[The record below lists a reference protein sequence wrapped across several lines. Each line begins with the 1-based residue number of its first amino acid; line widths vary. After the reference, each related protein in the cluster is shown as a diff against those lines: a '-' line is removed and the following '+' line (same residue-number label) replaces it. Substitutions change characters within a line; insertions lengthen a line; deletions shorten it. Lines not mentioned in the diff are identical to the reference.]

1 MNIFVLDENIEHCA
15 HYHCDQ
21 HVVKMILESVQ
32 MLCTALNKKGFVT
45 PYKSTHLK
53 HPCVLWVEQSYDN
66 FLWLQQLCVALNQ
79 EYRYRYAKS
88 SDHKS
93 MAVLAQ
99 LSGMHY
105 PALGL
110 TEFAQAMPEQY
121 KQAGQPVQAYRDFY
135 RAEKMAF
142 ARWTKRSM
150 PEWL

>member
-1 MNIFVLDENIEHCA
+1 
-15 HYHCDQ
+15 
-21 HVVKMILESVQ
+21 

-79 EYRYRYAKS
+79 EYRYRYAKP

-99 LSGMHY
+99 LAGMQY

-121 KQAGQPVQAYRDFY
+121 KQPGQAVQAYRDFY
-135 RAEKMAF
+135 RGEKMAF
-142 ARWTKRSM
+142 ARWTKRPM